1 MTQDRRKPLDLQ
13 ESSELV
19 PVRQENGAYSFVHP
33 RRARKGAV
41 ASATQEPAPA
51 KDAAMPEEL
60 AHCPR
65 GTAPSG
71 VIQEAVSRL
80 LAEEFDEDDLRPT
93 RRFTPASIAPLVDA
107 LPPTAALPAADA
119 REAYPDPQLCSCD
132 RMMAALASK
141 VVMVV
146 VAGPVTLSPAFM
158 REEAL
163 LKGAFA
169 VDRLDA
175 AYDGKPWA
183 FRHCPFEGSLIDP
196 QVAILPQTEP
206 MTCCGTMALAV
217 AHGRVE
223 LPEPVRYDRVSA
235 RFTAHDGPS
244 VVFSRCPWCATEMI
258 DLVLARYKRNRGL

>member
-19 PVRQENGAYSFVHP
+19 SVRQEHGAYAFVHP
-33 RRARKGAV
+33 SRARKRSEAPHPSPAVPAGA
-41 ASATQEPAPA
+41 SLPESL
-51 KDAAMPEEL
+51 KNAA
-60 AHCPR
+60 R
-65 GTAPSG
+65 GTEPPDA
-71 VIQEAVSRL
+71 IREAVTRL
-80 LAEEFDEDDLRPT
+80 LADDDDLEDLRPT
-93 RRFTPASIAPLVDA
+93 RRFS
-107 LPPTAALPAADA
+107 PAAAASVVASA
-119 REAYPDPQLCSCD
+119 REAYHDPQLCSCD
-132 RMMAALASK
+132 RMLAALGSK

-146 VAGPVTLSPAFM
+146 VAGPVTLSPAFL

-163 LKGAFA
+163 LKGDFA

-183 FRHCPFEGSLIDP
+183 FRHCPFEGVLIDP

-206 MTCCGTMALAV
+206 MTCCGTMMLAV

-223 LPEPVRYDRVSA
+223 LPEPIRYDRVSA
-235 RFTAHDGPS
+235 RFTSHDGPS
-244 VVFSRCPWCATEMI
+244 VMFSHCPWCATEMI